1 MGKPRITVVGS
12 TMVDL
17 ITYVDRMPHE
27 GETVEAPR
35 FEMGFG
41 GKGANQAVAA
51 ALPGADVC
59 LVAKIGDDIFGPG
72 TKRNLERYGI
82 DTTHVEIVAGV
93 SSGVAPIFVDRDS
106 HNSILIIK
114 GANAHL
120 APQDV
125 DKAKDVIRKSDV
137 VIIQIEIRLESVYRT
152 IEICRSVGVPDSESR
167 SCRPALEVA
176 RIKDVTLFAPNEPE
190 LHAITGMPT
199 GTLEEIKKAGRSL
212 LRMGLTKVLITLGDK
227 GCLLLTSDTE
237 RLVPAC
243 RVKSVDTTGAGDAF
257 IGCFTVC
264 YGENGDITRAMET
277 ANKYAAL
284 STTPREPRNPLS
296 IGRPSRAPAGAC
308 RAPSGFP
315 APSADIRIP

>member
-1 MGKPRITVVGS
+1 
-12 TMVDL
+12 MVDL

-51 ALPGADVC
+51 ALLGADVC
-59 LVAKIGDDIFGPG
+59 LVAKIGDDIFGPD

-82 DTTHVEIVAGV
+82 DTTHVEIVPGV

-137 VIIQIEIRLESVYRT
+137 VIVQIEIRLESVYRT
-152 IEICRSVGVPDSESR
+152 IEICRSVGVPVILNPAPAD
-167 SCRPALEVA
+167 PALEVA
-176 RIKDVTLFAPNEPE
+176 RIKDVTPVRPE
-190 LHAITGMPT
+190 RTGASMP
-199 GTLEEIKKAGRSL
+199 L
-212 LRMGLTKVLITLGDK
+212 
-227 GCLLLTSDTE
+227 
-237 RLVPAC
+237 PAC
-243 RVKSVDTTGAGDAF
+243 RQGPWRRSRKQ
-257 IGCFTVC
+257 
-264 YGENGDITRAMET
+264 
-277 ANKYAAL
+277 AAR
-284 STTPREPRNPLS
+284 SS
-296 IGRPSRAPAGAC
+296 GWDSR
-308 RAPSGFP
+308 RSSS
-315 APSADIRIP
+315 PSATKDASCSPQTPKGSSPPAE